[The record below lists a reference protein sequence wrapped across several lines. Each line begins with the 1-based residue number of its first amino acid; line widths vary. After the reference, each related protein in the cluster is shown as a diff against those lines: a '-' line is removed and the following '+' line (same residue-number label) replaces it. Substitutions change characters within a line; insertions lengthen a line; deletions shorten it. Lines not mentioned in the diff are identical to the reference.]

1 MYEPY
6 KISKAIDVISDL
18 GSQALVLYY
27 RCKALIDFVN
37 KNGGLGGANTQ
48 TINAYNALLQV
59 ANLIDNQSVIEG
71 DYLATL
77 TQNLKE
83 PQI

>member
-1 MYEPY
+1 M
-6 KISKAIDVISDL
+6 DVEKLAKTTEVIASL
-18 GSQALVLYY
+18 TSQTLTLYY
-27 RCKALIDFVN
+27 RAKALIDFVN